1 MKLKSLILGSVAA
14 AGLSTAGFAA
24 DLGVLTSLDV
34 CDELGLSGLTISS
47 DTNCLQISGGVSY
60 EFNWGDFRTEATVAA
75 TFDSNRAISI
85 GAAPTDW
92 NSKVEAWLKFVG
104 TASSDF
110 GPAKAVIKIKEV
122 DFVRVNRNNGAD
134 LDAATPGV
142 QNVFVDN
149 DGERNGLY
157 VDEAYVQVGDS
168 TVLMAGKKGSI
179 ANLGDDEPFNY
190 LGLFT
195 SDGIDGKGVGIDGD
209 TTYLGGHVIQVV
221 HNLDNGV
228 NIGVGLENLNGSSK
242 PLPLAG
248 EDAPFTHGTLVG
260 VVNYAGETITAHVS
274 GMAFGILD
282 GTVEAWAVHA
292 GATGTFD
299 AFKVRGAVSYYDN
312 VKFNGQ
318 TAAGRKGIA
327 AGIFGEQDVLNAL
340 VSVEGTFDLF
350 KIALSGEVANVTGF
364 ANYTDYGVGGSIGVN
379 VTEGVEINL
388 GARYFQNGLAPDAT
402 DDTFQVAARLIA
414 AVTENIK
421 ITGEIGGY
429 FGDAVTGNPDI
440 NENVFYGAA
449 ELAWNPGGGF
459 TSSIKGEANTESAYK
474 VTFKAAKSFE

>member
-60 EFNWGDFRTEATVAA
+60 EFVWGDFRSEATVAA
-75 TFDSNRAISI
+75 THDSNRAISI
-85 GAAPTDW
+85 GNAPTDW

-122 DFVRVNRNNGAD
+122 DFMRVNRTT
-134 LDAATPGV
+134 AAGV
-142 QNVFVDN
+142 VTTAYDN

-157 VDEAYVQVGDS
+157 VDEAYVSIGDT
-168 TVLMAGKKGSI
+168 TVIMAGKKGSI

-190 LGLFT
+190 LGLFG

-209 TTYLGGHVIQVV
+209 TSYLGGHVIQVV
-221 HNLDNGV
+221 SDLGNGV
-228 NIGVGLENLNGSSK
+228 SVGVGLENLNGTSK

-248 EDAPFTHGTLVG
+248 DDVVSQAAFTHGTLVG
-260 VVNYAGETITAHVS
+260 VVSYAGESLTAHLT
-274 GMAFGILD
+274 GAAFGILD
-282 GTVEAWAVHA
+282 GTVESWALHA

-299 AFKVRGAVSYYDN
+299 AFKVRGAIAYWDN

-318 TAAGRKGIA
+318 TALGRKGIA
-327 AGIFGEQDVLNAL
+327 PGVFGEQDLLNAL

-350 KIALSGEVANVTGF
+350 KIALSGEVASVSG
-364 ANYTDYGVGGSIGVN
+364 AASYTDFGVGGSVGVT
-379 VTEGVEINL
+379 VTEGVSINL
-388 GARYFQNGLAPDAT
+388 GARYFQNGLAADAV
-402 DDTFQVAARLIA
+402 DDTFQVSAQLVA
-414 AVTENIK
+414 AVTETLK

-429 FGDAVTGNPDI
+429 FGDAVTGNPAIGD
-440 NENVFYGAA
+440 NVYYGNVGLDWA
-449 ELAWNPGGGF
+449 PGGGF
-459 TSSIKGEANTESAYK
+459 TSSVKGEVNSESAYK